1 MKQNKD
7 ALVAAAGDIY
17 VDVYTDGRRYAGGNC
32 LNVAVHMK
40 RLDIETRFCGAVG
53 TDENGKFALDA
64 INRAGLD
71 TSRIRVIEGETAKT
85 LVRLVN
91 GNREFLEYP
100 LGVMEQYYL
109 GEDELDY
116 LSGCRI
122 VHSAMWGCVHN
133 DLYKLRERGVKISF
147 DFSDIY
153 EGEITETAI
162 RNCDYAFFSYSESD
176 DEYIRGFIK
185 DMQSKGPEIVFATFG
200 DRGSLAYNGEYY
212 TKCGIVPAD
221 AVDTLGAGDSYIA
234 GTLVGL
240 VRGLSLGDSMLQ
252 GARVASE
259 TITFFGA
266 W

>member
-1 MKQNKD
+1 MEQNKNV
-7 ALVAAAGDIY
+7 LVAAAGDIY

-53 TDENGKFALDA
+53 TDENGRFALDA
-64 INRAGLD
+64 INREGLD
-71 TSRIRVIEGETAKT
+71 TSRIRVIQGETAKT

-109 GEDELDY
+109 GEEELDY
-116 LSGCRI
+116 LSGCSI

-133 DLYKLRERGVKISF
+133 DLHKLRERGVKISF

-153 EGEITETAI
+153 EGEITEIAI
-162 RNCDYAFFSYSESD
+162 KNCDYAFFSYSRSD
-176 DEYIRGFIK
+176 DEYIRDFIK
-185 DMQSKGPEIVFATFG
+185 EMQSKGPEIVFATFG

-240 VRGLSLGDSMLQ
+240 ARGLSLGDSMMQ
-252 GARVASE
+252 GAGVASE